1 MKENL
6 LKKSEEQNLQ
16 ICDFSIKN
24 IYIDRLDD
32 KVEKVSNKYQKIVK
46 KNVLKRMTVP
56 WTHVIRDLS
65 GVENASTFYEKDL
78 QNTTQIEF
86 RIENKIKKKS
96 EKLYLYVKWKM
107 YERLW
112 QFV

>member
-46 KNVLKRMTVP
+46 MNPIDVKSSIYIDHSVEKNDCTV
-56 WTHVIRDLS
+56 
-65 GVENASTFYEKDL
+65 
-78 QNTTQIEF
+78 NTC
-86 RIENKIKKKS
+86 
-96 EKLYLYVKWKM
+96 Y
-107 YERLW
+107 
-112 QFV
+112 